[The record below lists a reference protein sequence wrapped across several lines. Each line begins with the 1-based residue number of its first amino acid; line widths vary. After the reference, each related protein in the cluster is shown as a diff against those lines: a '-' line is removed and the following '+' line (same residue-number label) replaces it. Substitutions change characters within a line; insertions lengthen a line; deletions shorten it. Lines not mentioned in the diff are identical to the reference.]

1 MKKILRNLLVLFILF
16 MGILSF
22 FLFGYYAVM
31 GKKLMAVI
39 FSLQGILILALAAEV
54 DMDSKV
60 KGKKGDVFFQIEEDE
75 NDYTD
80 EEYLYFYGKP
90 RQ

>member
-22 FLFGYYAVM
+22 ILFGYYAVM

-39 FSLQGILILALAAEV
+39 VFLQGELILFLAAEV
-54 DMDSKV
+54 DMDSRV
-60 KGKKGDVFFQIEEDE
+60 RKKGDTFFQIEEDE

-80 EEYLYFYGKP
+80 EDYLYFYGKP